1 MFTVQKQVLATGFF
15 LFSLLCPLKSF
26 AATFSGVYVFGD
38 SLSDPEN
45 TRNQTALLNSQI
57 PIIPI
62 IPPSPFYFNGRFSN
76 GPNWVDYLTDKLEL
90 KPTPFTQVLGGVSP
104 IKGINF
110 AYGGSTTTDDNT
122 ILPKPRL
129 PGLQQQIGS
138 FTSRIPP
145 NTTADANALYILWAG
160 ANDYLPTESLT
171 FKPFTTADTTLA
183 NLTGAVQTLAGVGAK
198 NIMVVNLPTLGKLP
212 RALGTADSQRLNDLT
227 GEHNSGL
234 AQNLDSLRQS
244 LGSTVNILSLDIN
257 TVFEQIVANP
267 GQFNY
272 KNATAPCLL
281 NPACTN
287 PDEFFFWD
295 RIHPTTAG
303 HRQIGE
309 LAYSVLTKP
318 AERVPEPGSGVGIL
332 AFGVLG
338 TIAVLRRKQQNKGV
352 GGRV

>member
-62 IPPSPFYFNGRFSN
+62 IPPSQLGYSNGRFSN
-76 GPNWVDYLTDKLEL
+76 GPNWVDYLTDKLEVN
-90 KPTPFTQVLGGVSP
+90 PTPFTQVLGGVSP
-104 IKGINF
+104 TQGINF
-110 AYGGSTTTDDNT
+110 AYGGATTTDDNT
-122 ILPKPRL
+122 ILPAPLL
-129 PGLQQQIGS
+129 PGLQQQIGW
-138 FTSRIPP
+138 FTSLIPP
-145 NTTADANALYILWAG
+145 NTTADAKALYILWAG

-183 NLTGAVQTLAGVGAK
+183 NLTGAVTTLAGVGAK
-198 NIMVVNLPTLGKLP
+198 NILVVNLPSLGKVP
-212 RALGTADSQRLNDLT
+212 KVLGTDDSQRLNDLT
-227 GEHNSGL
+227 GEHNLGL
-234 AQNLDSLRQS
+234 AQNLDSLRQN
-244 LGSTVNILSLDIN
+244 LGPTVNLLSLDIN

-272 KNATAPCLL
+272 KNASAPCLG

-295 RIHPTTAG
+295 PIHPTTAG

-338 TIAVLRRKQQNKGV
+338 TVAVLKRKQQKKGC
-352 GGRV
+352 RV